1 MSQPRR
7 LAEGGLIDR
16 SQALPFRFNGK
27 SLTGFAGD
35 TLASALIANGV
46 HLVGRSFK
54 YHRPRGIM
62 AAGIEDPNGLVQVG
76 TGARTVPNLM
86 ATQVPLSA
94 GLEATSV
101 NVFPSVGFDAG
112 AAIGWGSRL
121 FPAGF
126 YYKMFFGSPALWRR
140 IYEPLIR
147 RAAGWG
153 KAPEVADRDRYDHR
167 HHHCDV
173 LVVGAGPAGLAAAR
187 SAARSGARVVLADAD
202 ERCGGSLLSSKA
214 EIDGLTGREWCD
226 QVVDELGAADEVLL
240 LPRTVVFGAYDG
252 NYFCALERT
261 EDGPN
266 GAKVRQR
273 LWHFRSREIVLATGA
288 HERPLVFADNDRPGT
303 MLAGA
308 VTGYLRRWAVKP
320 GERMVLFTNNDRAYE
335 AAVAADAAGIDVAA
349 VVDSR
354 EQVDPAVADMLSTRN
369 IRHLPGHVVAR
380 TQGRKHV
387 RAVHVGRLKGDR
399 IDGALEK
406 IACDLLAVSGGLSPA
421 VHLFS
426 QAQGRLVYD
435 ADLACL
441 RPGQGADRQR
451 SAGGCNAT
459 FDLADALIEG
469 CRAGA
474 EAARA
479 AGFEASED
487 HPDVA
492 SAWTAGAIVPLWSV
506 PTASKAGKR
515 FVDLQNDTTVADI
528 KLAIREGFDS
538 AEHLKRYTLTGFG
551 TDQGR
556 TSNVN
561 ALGILAQA
569 VDRPIQ
575 EIGTTTFRPPYT
587 PVTFGAMGGRDRGA
601 LFDPARLTPMH
612 DWHVANGAV
621 FEDVGQ
627 WKRPRYFPRGGERM
641 RAAVAR
647 ECKATRERVG
657 IFDASTLGK
666 IDIQGPDAVAFLN
679 RVYTNGWTTLPVGK
693 ARYGIMCGED
703 GMVFDDGTT
712 ARLAEHRFLMTTTTG
727 GAAGVLD
734 HLEEFLQT
742 EWPDLRVRLTSVTE
756 QWANVSLAGPR
767 SRDVLAAMAPDLDL
781 SPDGFGFL
789 QWRDA
794 IVAGLDARIF
804 RVSFTGE
811 LQYEINVP
819 WHFGQAL
826 WDAAMAAGEPFDI
839 TPYGTETMH
848 VLRAEKGFIIVGQE
862 TDGTTTPDDLGLG
875 RMVSTKKDFIGRRS
889 LGRSDC
895 LRPGRKQLVGLLPE
909 DPGRAVP
916 EGSQLVEVGMTTRP
930 PPVPMLGFVTSSYWS
945 AALDRHFCLALVAD
959 GRSRHGDVIE
969 VALAAG
975 PALARI
981 VDPVFYD
988 QEGTRR
994 DGD

>member
-1 MSQPRR
+1 MSQPKR

-16 SQALPFRFNGK
+16 SRPLSFRFNGRPYK
-27 SLTGFAGD
+27 GYEGD

-62 AAGIEDPNGLVQVG
+62 AAGVEDPNGLVQVG
-76 TGARTVPNLM
+76 RGATTVPNLM
-86 ATQVPLSA
+86 ATQVPLSE
-94 GLEATSV
+94 GLRASSV
-101 NVFPSVGFDAG
+101 NVFPSARFDAG
-112 AAIGWGSRL
+112 AALGWGSKL
-121 FPAGF
+121 LPAGF
-126 YYKMFFGSPALWRR
+126 YYKTFFGSPWLWRR
-140 IYEPLIR
+140 VYEPMIR

-153 KAPEVADRDRYDHR
+153 KAPNAADPDRYDHR

-187 SAARSGARVVLADAD
+187 AAARSGARVVLADID
-202 ERCGGSLLSSKA
+202 DRFGGSLLSA
-214 EIDGLTGREWCD
+214 EVEIEGRSGSDWSD
-226 QVVDELGAADEVLL
+226 QVVDLLGDQDEVCL
-240 LPRTVVFGAYDG
+240 LPRTTVFGCYDG
-252 NYFCALERT
+252 NYLCALERIT
-261 EDGPN
+261 DGP
-266 GAKVRQR
+266 VRER
-273 LWHFRSREIVLATGA
+273 LWHIRAREVVLATGA
-288 HERPLVFADNDRPGT
+288 HERPLVFANNDRPGI

-308 VTGYLRRWAVKP
+308 VTTYLRRWAAKP

-335 AAVAADAAGIDVAA
+335 SAVAANEAGIEVAA

-354 EQVDPAVADMLSTRN
+354 TAVDPALSKLLSSRN
-369 IRHLPGHVVAR
+369 IRHLTGHVV
-380 TQGRKHV
+380 T
-387 RAVHVGRLKGDR
+387 RAEGTKRVTAAQIGRLSGDR
-399 IDGALEK
+399 IEGKTEK
-406 IACDLLAVSGGLSPA
+406 VDCDLLAVSGGLSPA

-426 QAQGRLVYD
+426 QAQGKLAYD
-435 ADLACL
+435 ETLACL
-441 RPGQGADRQR
+441 RPAQGAEGVR
-451 SAGGCNAT
+451 SAGACNGT
-459 FDLADALIEG
+459 FDLAGAMAEG
-469 CRAGA
+469 ARAGA
-474 EAARA
+474 AAA
-479 AGFEASED
+479 QATGFEASVE
-487 HPDVA
+487 VLTV
-492 SAWTAGAIVPLWSV
+492 SAPWQHGAIEPLWSV
-506 PTASKAGKR
+506 PTASKKGKR
-515 FVDLQNDTTVADI
+515 FVDLQNDTSVADI
-528 KLAIREGFDS
+528 ELAVREGFDS

-561 ALGILAQA
+561 ALGILAGA
-569 VDRPIQ
+569 VGRPIG
-575 EIGTTTFRPPYT
+575 EVGTTTFRPPYT
-587 PVTFGAMGGRDRGA
+587 PVTFGTMGGRHRGDQ
-601 LFDPARLTPMH
+601 FDPARLTPMH
-612 DWHVANGAV
+612 DWHTAQGAV

-627 WKRPRYFPRGGERM
+627 WKRPRYFPKQGEDM
-641 RAAVAR
+641 KAAVAR
-647 ECKATRERVG
+647 ECKATRESVG

-666 IDIQGPDAVAFLN
+666 IDIQGPDAAEFLN
-679 RVYTNGWTTLPVGK
+679 RVYTNGWKTLPVGK

-712 ARLAEHRFLMTTTTG
+712 ARLSEQHYFITTTTG

-781 SPDGFGFL
+781 SPEGFGFL

-794 IVAGLDARIF
+794 KVAGLDARVF

-826 WDAAMAAGEPFDI
+826 WDAAMAAGEPFGI

-875 RMVSTKKDFIGRRS
+875 RMVSTKKDFIGKRS
-889 LGRSDC
+889 LSRADC
-895 LRPGRKQLVGLLPE
+895 LRPDRKQLVGLLPE
-909 DPGRAVP
+909 NAAQEIA
-916 EGSQLVEVGMTTRP
+916 EGSQLVEVDHSKRP
-930 PPVPMLGFVTSSYWS
+930 PPIPMIGFVTSSYWS
-945 AALDRHFCLALVAD
+945 ATLETNFCLALVER
-959 GRSRHGDVIE
+959 GRSRHGDVVE
-969 VALAAG
+969 VALKDG

-988 QEGTRR
+988 KEGTRR
-994 DGD
+994 DGN